1 VTAARYESVRWRAPG
16 RVNLIGEHTDYNEG
30 LAMPLAIDRTCAA
43 SARPLDEPILLLR
56 SVQHHARASLAL
68 TDLAPGRPDGWAGYI
83 GGVIWA
89 LLCHGIKLPG
99 LAVQIDSNVPIGAG
113 LSSSAALTCSVASC
127 INDLLGLGLDR
138 RDLLEIVVSA
148 ENNFV
153 GAPTGGMDQLAA
165 LHGKDGNVLFCDMRT
180 LAVTPIPFD
189 LTAAGLSLLAI
200 DTGISH
206 SHAGGEY
213 GARRAGCEQA
223 AETLGVR
230 ALRDVTDLGATLAML
245 PDGPLRGYVRHV
257 VTENGRVLRTAE
269 LLSSGAVR
277 QIGPLLNASHAASDA
292 IRQKLRRRT
301 AR

>member
-1 VTAARYESVRWRAPG
+1 
-16 RVNLIGEHTDYNEG
+16 
-30 LAMPLAIDRTCAA
+30 M
-43 SARPLDEPILLLR
+43 
-56 SVQHHARASLAL
+56 
-68 TDLAPGRPDGWAGYI
+68 
-83 GGVIWA
+83 
-89 LLCHGIKLPG
+89 
-99 LAVQIDSNVPIGAG
+99 
-113 LSSSAALTCSVASC
+113 
-127 INDLLGLGLDR
+127 
-138 RDLLEIVVSA
+138 SA

-269 LLSSGAVR
+269 LLSSGAVSSDRATPERLTRR
-277 QIGPLLNASHAASDA
+277 QRCHPAETEEDGPPGSTASSRPLTEEEIELARA
-292 IRQKLRRRT
+292 KLWRMPH
-301 AR
+301 

>member
-1 VTAARYESVRWRAPG
+1 
-16 RVNLIGEHTDYNEG
+16 
-30 LAMPLAIDRTCAA
+30 M
-43 SARPLDEPILLLR
+43 
-56 SVQHHARASLAL
+56 
-68 TDLAPGRPDGWAGYI
+68 
-83 GGVIWA
+83 
-89 LLCHGIKLPG
+89 
-99 LAVQIDSNVPIGAG
+99 
-113 LSSSAALTCSVASC
+113 
-127 INDLLGLGLDR
+127 
-138 RDLLEIVVSA
+138 SA

-165 LHGKDGNVLFCDMRT
+165 LHGKNGNVLFCDMRT

-230 ALRDVTDLGATLAML
+230 ALRDVTDLGAALAML

-277 QIGPLLNASHAASDA
+277 QIGPLRNASHAASDA
-292 IRQKLRRRT
+292 IRQKLRETDRQVARHPLDPLTAEEIELARAKLWRMPIDSPRFCCALAWAATCAAVQHKTGVRQRPNAVKPGFHAASVRVRRWCPGRRVT
-301 AR
+301 YAPRVTPVRLRLGAYPGPG